1 MEKALILDREA
12 VARVGAPA
20 GGRGSGARRVEG
32 LWWGGC
38 VGCEAVYVASEFPPS
53 TAGAVP
59 LPPRGTAFLGLLLRS
74 RLQTSIA
81 CDIR

>member
-38 VGCEAVYVASEFPPS
+38 VGCEAV
-53 TAGAVP
+53 
-59 LPPRGTAFLGLLLRS
+59 
-74 RLQTSIA
+74 
-81 CDIR
+81 